1 MSLIN
6 TNIVS
11 LQAESNLNQN
21 SQFQSTIVKRVTS
34 GLRAVNSGDDAA
46 DIAIANS
53 LRSDQ
58 AALMEGIRNANDG
71 LSTLQT
77 IGAGMNNISQL
88 LDRASTL
95 ATQSAS
101 GAFTGDR
108 GVLNN
113 EFQSV
118 MTEINRQA
126 QSIGLNQGGQFA
138 KAMSVFIGAGADAC
152 DLRRQSATDSMV
164 S

>member
-1 MSLIN
+1 LIN

-21 SQFQSTIVKRVTS
+21 SQFQNTTVKRVTS
-34 GLRAVNSGDDAA
+34 GLRIVSSGDDAA
-46 DIAIANS
+46 DLAIANG

-58 AALMEGIRNANDG
+58 AALMEAIRNANDG

-77 IGAGMNNISQL
+77 IEGGMNNILQL

-138 KAMSVFIGAGADAC
+138 KALSVFIGAGPAGNGN
-152 DLRRQSATDSMV
+152 SASTAA
-164 S
+164 